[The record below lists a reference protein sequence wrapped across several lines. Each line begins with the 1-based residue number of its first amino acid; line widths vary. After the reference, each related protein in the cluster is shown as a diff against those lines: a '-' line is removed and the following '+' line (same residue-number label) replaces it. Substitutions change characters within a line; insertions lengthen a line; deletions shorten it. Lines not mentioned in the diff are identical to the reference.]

1 MTSRST
7 PKSPAEQALKARLE
21 EWVDQQQSELTLRW
35 QDIQPR
41 STLSKHRQ
49 WLWFAPLATAA
60 AVAWFVLAP
69 LTPTSTTLEPIPPM
83 LLADNYALDAL
94 DQRIQQAYLRGAE
107 PQDID
112 ALWQERAYL
121 QAKEQIL

>member
-1 MTSRST
+1 MTVPST

-21 EWVDQQQSELTLRW
+21 AWVDQEQSELTLRW
-35 QDIQPR
+35 QDVQPQ
-41 STLSKHRQ
+41 STLAKQRR
-49 WLWFAPLATAA
+49 WLWFAPFATAA

-69 LTPTSTTLEPIPPM
+69 MTPTAPVLEPLPPM

-94 DQRIQQAYLRGAE
+94 DQRIQQAYLNGAE
-107 PQDID
+107 PQHIEQ
-112 ALWQERAYL
+112 LWQERDYL